1 MLVFGC
7 FFLMGNYFCYDNPA
21 TLSIFLTDPNGKY
34 NLTNAQVA
42 LFYSIYSLPNMV
54 LPLFGGVMIDKI
66 GIKLSLM
73 IFTTIVTIGQMVFA
87 IGGSSDSFALMMV
100 GRFIFGLGGECMT
113 VA

>member
-1 MLVFGC
+1 
-7 FFLMGNYFCYDNPA
+7 MGNYFCYDNPA